1 MDISASNI
9 VCIMVGLSF
18 IVFHTFLLTNLSEQL
33 QTSLRRIDVL
43 EELLQNATEE
53 KSSKKTA
60 VANSLEEIKMR
71 LDTEPGN
78 VDGNVKV
85 LRLLRRIKRLEKR

>member
-9 VCIMVGLSF
+9 VCVMVALGF

-53 KSSKKTA
+53 KSSKKTV

-71 LDTEPGN
+71 LDTELGN